1 MAHLLGVAYGG
12 GENSFN
18 YGLSKHLLEFIPGK
32 YKFWAENNV
41 LINNLRI
48 GFTDTKIH
56 KKMNKIL
63 KRKKENKFNTH
74 EKNGQ
79 TD

>member
-1 MAHLLGVAYGG
+1 MAEEKIHEYIIKISV
-12 GENSFN
+12 
-18 YGLSKHLLEFIPGK
+18 EFIPGK

-56 KKMNKIL
+56 KKMNKTL
-63 KRKKENKFNTH
+63 KGKRE
-74 EKNGQ
+74 
-79 TD
+79 